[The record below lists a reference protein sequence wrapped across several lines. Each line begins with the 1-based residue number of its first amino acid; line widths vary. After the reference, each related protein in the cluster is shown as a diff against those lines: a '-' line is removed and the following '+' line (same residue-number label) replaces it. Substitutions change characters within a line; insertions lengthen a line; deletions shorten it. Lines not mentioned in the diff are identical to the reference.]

1 MNTIDGT
8 STDYTL
14 KVTIKNG
21 KLGSQTENG
30 KFSDGSRHEYGILM
44 QGDKVDL
51 TLENVEVTA
60 FYAGLY
66 GNGQYDGSEI
76 TATKCTFNGKN
87 ACSMYM
93 PANYT
98 SVFTDCTF
106 SGTVYLKSGNTTFN
120 NCVIDD
126 TIVGEHRAPTYN
138 ASGSTG
144 WGSGVIVDSC
154 YGYQQS
160 MIVKFNGGSI
170 KSALGYAIEEASTAP
185 AGKDKVSYATVT
197 VSKDTKLE
205 GALGAVRSENEGSVT
220 IEQA

>member
-1 MNTIDGT
+1 
-8 STDYTL
+8 
-14 KVTIKNG
+14 
-21 KLGSQTENG
+21 
-30 KFSDGSRHEYGILM
+30 M

-60 FYAGLY
+60 FFAGIY
-66 GNGQYDGSEI
+66 GNGQYVGSKI
-76 TATKCTFNGKN
+76 TATHCTFNGKN

-126 TIVGEHRAPTYN
+126 TIVG
-138 ASGSTG
+138 
-144 WGSGVIVDSC
+144 VIVDSC
-154 YGYQQS
+154 YGYQQP